1 MIIEN
6 QFDKLEARWN
16 DLIKKFEIASFLE
29 QAYISLVIDYMGAYK
44 SVETKKLKTVL
55 GVTDDKLV

>member
-1 MIIEN
+1 
-6 QFDKLEARWN
+6 LEARWN